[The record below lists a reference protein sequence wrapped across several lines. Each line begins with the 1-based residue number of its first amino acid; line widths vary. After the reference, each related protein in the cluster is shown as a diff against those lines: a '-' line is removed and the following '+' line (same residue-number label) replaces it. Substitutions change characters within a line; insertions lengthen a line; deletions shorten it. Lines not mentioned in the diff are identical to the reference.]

1 MTSQPSAFGFDD
13 LDLAR
18 LRARRSMKWQAYPA
32 DVLPAW
38 VAEMDFDPAPAVAAS
53 IRDALARGGDF
64 GYALDL
70 RDPLLADAFSAFAAR
85 RYQWP
90 VDPDRVLLLA
100 DVMRGV
106 ELWIEGFTS
115 PGDAVIVPTP
125 VYHPFLRAP
134 VEAGRR
140 VVEVPAT
147 RGGSAID
154 SPWELDLDP
163 LDAAFA
169 AGGRLLLL
177 CNPHNPLGR
186 AYTEAELRAL
196 AEVVLRHDVRVV
208 ADEIHAPLVF
218 PPHRHI
224 PFASLAPEVAKRTL
238 TLHSASKAFNL
249 AGLHAA
255 VAVCGS
261 AADEAWLTGQ
271 SYRHRGPAGILGSAA
286 STAAF
291 TDGDPWLDALLAHLR
306 GVRDHLGTQL
316 RTHLPD
322 LRWQAPEA
330 TYLAWLD
337 CGGLDLPSDPQEF
350 FLDRGRIALSPGGPF
365 GAGSERHVRL
375 NFATSRAVVTEAVAR
390 MAAALA

>member
-1 MTSQPSAFGFDD
+1 MNLQAAGFDFD
-13 LDLAR
+13 ELDLAR

-38 VAEMDFDPAPAVAAS
+38 VAEMDFDPAPAVAAAVT
-53 IRDALARGGDF
+53 DALGRGGDF

-70 RDPLLADAFSAFAAR
+70 RDPQLGAAFSAFAER
-85 RYQWP
+85 RYRWS
-90 VDPDRVLLLA
+90 VDPDHVLLLR

-115 PGDAVIVPTP
+115 PGDSVVVPTP
-125 VYHPFLRAP
+125 VYYPFRTATT
-134 VEAGRR
+134 EAGRAL
-140 VVEVPAT
+140 VEIPAVRT
-147 RGGSAID
+147 GPDSA
-154 SPWELDLDP
+154 WALDLDA

-186 AYTEAELRAL
+186 AYTETELRAL
-196 AEVVLRHDVRVV
+196 AGVVLRHDVRVV

-218 PPHRHI
+218 APRRHI
-224 PFASLAPEVAKRTL
+224 PFASLGPEVAARTL

-261 AADEAWLTGQ
+261 PADEAWLSAQ
-271 SYRHRGPAGILGSAA
+271 SYRHRGAAGILGVAA
-286 STAAF
+286 SVAAF
-291 TDGDPWLDALLAHLR
+291 TDSDAWLDALLTHLA
-306 GVRDHLGTQL
+306 GVRDHLAHEVRTQL
-316 RTHLPD
+316 PGIEWT
-322 LRWQAPEA
+322 APEA

-337 CGGLDLPSDPQEF
+337 CRALNLTPSPFQA
-350 FLDRGRIALSPGGPF
+350 FLERGKVALSDGIPF
-365 GAGSERHVRL
+365 GAGSDGHVRL
-375 NFATSRAVVTEAVAR
+375 NFATSRAVVTEIVAR
-390 MAAALA
+390 MATTLG